1 MVKYFVLPAIVA
13 MGLAAGATASQ
24 AKPGGCIKGAVVG
37 GTAGHFLHHHAVLGA
52 IAGCAY
58 GIHRRHEYNR
68 HLREE
73 KEHEMAPRH

>member
-1 MVKYFVLPAIVA
+1 MIKFLVLPAVLA
-13 MGLAAGATASQ
+13 MSLAASVNMAE

-37 GTAGHFLHHHAVLGA
+37 GTAGHLMHHHAVLGA

-58 GIHRRHEYNR
+58 GLHRRHVYER

-73 KEHEMAPRH
+73 HEHPNEVHH